1 MNLDSS
7 HVLLT
12 IGNFAGARI
21 RLSSDRP
28 RVGEPPLERASWRV
42 LLDMNRTLYQ
52 TTGRTVVFR

>member
-12 IGNFAGARI
+12 IGNFAGAGMRI
-21 RLSSDRP
+21 SSDRP
-28 RVGEPPLERASWRV
+28 RIGETPAERASWRV
-42 LLDMNRTLYQ
+42 MLDMNRTQYQ